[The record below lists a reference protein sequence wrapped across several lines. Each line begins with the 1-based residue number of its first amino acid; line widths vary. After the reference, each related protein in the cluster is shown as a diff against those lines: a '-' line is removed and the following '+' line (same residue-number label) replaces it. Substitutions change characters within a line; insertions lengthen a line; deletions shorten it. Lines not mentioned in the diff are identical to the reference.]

1 MAEDRH
7 QKPKLA
13 KRTKKNEK
21 LMPFT
26 SPSNAK
32 PAVHDLIGQKLRAYY
47 DEVTKL
53 PVPDRFAELLNQLEL
68 KTQQKKSD

>member
-7 QKPKLA
+7 QKPQTA
-13 KRTKKNEK
+13 KKAKKNEK
-21 LMPFT
+21 PMT
-26 SPSNAK
+26 SASPYNAK

-68 KTQQKKSD
+68 KTQHKKNG

>member
-1 MAEDRH
+1 MADDRNK
-7 QKPKLA
+7 KPKPS
-13 KRTKKNEK
+13 KRTKKSERLK
-21 LMPFT
+21 VFGR
-26 SPSNAK
+26 PSNAK

-47 DEVTKL
+47 DDVTKL

>member
-21 LMPFT
+21 LMPLT

-53 PVPDRFAELLNQLEL
+53 PVPDRFAELLNQLEM

>member
-7 QKPKLA
+7 QKPKPA
-13 KRTKKNEK
+13 KRNEK
-21 LMPFT
+21 LMTFA

-53 PVPDRFAELLNQLEL
+53 PVPDRFSELLNQLEL
-68 KTQQKKSD
+68 KTQQKKND